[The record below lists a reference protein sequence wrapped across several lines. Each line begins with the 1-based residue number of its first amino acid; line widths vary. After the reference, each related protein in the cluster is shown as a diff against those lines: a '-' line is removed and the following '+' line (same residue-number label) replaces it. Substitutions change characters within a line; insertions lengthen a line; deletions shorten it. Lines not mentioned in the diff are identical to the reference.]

1 MTATTATAT
10 ATTDKTLIMKTFNKQ
25 LFDFFDDI
33 IRIVDLNE
41 EVKVARVYF
50 ETLRKANPSILLKV
64 WHKKITVPYGTI
76 INEGNMDYFLEKDY
90 SSDIINIPNAREIV
104 RIIDSSLRDPIRSM
118 DDVNKT
124 HCMRYVQ
131 LLSRLSVAYME
142 IL

>member
-1 MTATTATAT
+1 MAMATAT
-10 ATTDKTLIMKTFNKQ
+10 ATTDKTLLMKAFNKQ

-64 WHKKITVPYGTI
+64 WHKKITVPYGAI
-76 INEGNMDYFLEKDY
+76 IEEGNMEYFLEKDY
-90 SSDIINIPNAREIV
+90 SSDIINIPNAKEVV
-104 RIIDSSLRDPIRSM
+104 RIIDTSLRDPIRSM
-118 DDVNKT
+118 DDVNKA
-124 HCMRYVQ
+124 HCMKYVQ

>member
-1 MTATTATAT
+1 MAFTATT
-10 ATTDKTLIMKTFNKQ
+10 TDKSLIMKSFNKQ

-64 WHKKITVPYGTI
+64 WHKKIAIPYGDI
-76 INEGNMDYFLEKDY
+76 IEEGNVAFFLEKDY
-90 SSDIINIPNAREIV
+90 SSDIANISNAKEIV
-104 RIIDSSLRDPIRSM
+104 RIIDSSLRDPIRGM
-118 DDVNKT
+118 NDVNKG

-131 LLSRLSVAYME
+131 LLSRLSVAYMD
-142 IL
+142 

>member
-1 MTATTATAT
+1 MAFST
-10 ATTDKTLIMKTFNKQ
+10 ATTDKSLILKSFNKQ

-50 ETLRKANPSILLKV
+50 ETLRKANPSILLKI
-64 WHKKITVPYGTI
+64 WHKKIAIPYGEI
-76 INEGNMDYFLEKDY
+76 IEDGNVDFFLEKDY
-90 SSDIINIPNAREIV
+90 SSDISVANAKEIV

-118 DDVNKT
+118 DEVNKQ

-131 LLSRLSVAYME
+131 LLSRLSEAYMD
-142 IL
+142 

>member
-1 MTATTATAT
+1 MAFSAT
-10 ATTDKTLIMKTFNKQ
+10 TTDKSLIMKTFNKQ

-64 WHKKITVPYGTI
+64 WHKKIAIPYGEI
-76 INEGNMDYFLEKDY
+76 IESGNVDFFLEKDY
-90 SSDIINIPNAREIV
+90 SSDIANVANAKEIV
-104 RIIDSSLRDPIRSM
+104 RIIDSSLRDPIRGM
-118 DDVNKT
+118 DEVNKQ

-131 LLSRLSVAYME
+131 LLSRLSIAYMDMME
-142 IL
+142 L